1 MSIQLRNTRQKE
13 AIRAAFVESDRP
25 LSPVEALAHAQ
36 ERVPGVSV
44 ATMYRNIHA
53 LVEEGWLT
61 TVEVP
66 GQGTRYEVAGKEH
79 HHHFQCTECGKTFEL
94 SGCEFQSKPRL
105 PRGFQL
111 TGDEIFLYGSCAACP
126 PVLSR

>member
-1 MSIQLRNTRQKE
+1 MATQLRNTRQKE
-13 AIRAAFVESDRP
+13 AIRAAFAEHDRP
-25 LSPVEALAHAQ
+25 LSPPEALLAAQ
-36 ERVPGVSV
+36 GRVPGVSV
-44 ATMYRNIHA
+44 ATVYRNIHA

-61 TVEVP
+61 PVEVP

-94 SGCEFQSKPRL
+94 SGCELQARPNL

-111 TGDEIFLYGSCAACP
+111 TGHEIFLYGSCAACP
-126 PVLSR
+126 PPLS